1 MFQSPGDMNSRF
13 WQFIYNFLTGKY
25 LTCHHPVV
33 WNTLPRVT
41 SSCMVITLPRVTGK
55 LLESRNHGSHLHPS
69 RPSDGPELLVARVVA
84 MPCPAVCQLS
94 ALSRGLF
101 HILGAV

>member
-33 WNTLPRVT
+33 WN
-41 SSCMVITLPRVTGK
+41 SQITLPRVTGK

-101 HILGAV
+101 HTLGAV